1 MAKPPESGPHSDL
14 DGVHQ
19 DRRPRNAPENA
30 APEHQ
35 DESDERARD
44 STARP
49 NPTAE
54 QGRA

>member
-1 MAKPPESGPHSDL
+1 MANPLKSGPHSDL

-19 DRRPRNAPENA
+19 DRRARNAPED
-30 APEHQ
+30 APSKHQ
-35 DESDERARD
+35 DESRQRARD

-49 NPTAE
+49 NPSSE